1 MRHMPLARSEELVV
15 QALDEETL
23 VYDQKNHQAHCLGK
37 LASLVWRHC
46 DGRSSLDA
54 VAERIHRQW
63 SIPADHEMVQLALQ
77 ELAEADLLQERPL
90 QPENGRRFSRRQL
103 AARLGGGAAAF
114 LLAPLITSLTTR
126 SALAQASPRTTTTG
140 PPTSPQ

>member
-1 MRHMPLARSEELVV
+1 MHCMPLARSKELVV
-15 QALDEETL
+15 QLLDEETL

-46 DGRSSLDA
+46 DGQTSVQA
-54 VAERIHRQW
+54 VADRDQQQC
-63 SIPADHEMVQLALQ
+63 SIPADSEVVQLALQ
-77 ELAEADLLQERPL
+77 ELREADLLREPPQARES
-90 QPENGRRFSRRQL
+90 GRRCSRRQL

-126 SALAQASPRTTTTG
+126 SALAQASPRPTTTPM
-140 PPTSPQ
+140 PPPP